1 MMVGM
6 TTWPKPSNEAE
17 RLEALR
23 QYHIMDTPPEA
34 LFDDIVRVAA
44 QICETPIATVTLVDE
59 TRQWFKAQVG
69 LTATESPREHA
80 FCTYT
85 ICEEGTMMVNDAQKD
100 ARFAGNP
107 LVTGAPHIRFYG
119 GVPLHTARGEALG
132 SLCVID
138 RQPRHL
144 TPAQTGTL
152 EALGRQVMAHLEARR
167 VAAQLAAAL
176 EQVNVLK
183 GLLPICGRCKK
194 IKDDAGAWV
203 GVDTY
208 IAQHAAVDF
217 THGICP
223 HCLAKYRSSLAALR

>member
-1 MMVGM
+1 M
-6 TTWPKPSNEAE
+6 TTYPTPSNEAE

-23 QYHIMDTPPEA
+23 QFHIMDTPPEA
-34 LFDDIVRVAA
+34 LFDDIVRVASH
-44 QICETPIATVTLVDE
+44 ICDTPIATVTMVDE

-69 LTATESPREHA
+69 LAASEGPREHA
-80 FCTYT
+80 FCTHT
-85 ICEEGTMMVNDAQKD
+85 ICQEGTMLVNDAQQD
-100 ARFAGNP
+100 ARFAANP

-119 GVPLHTARGEALG
+119 GVPLRTTGGEALG

-138 RQPRHL
+138 RQPRQL
-144 TPAQTGTL
+144 TPAQTEAL

-167 VAAQLAAAL
+167 VSAQLAAAL
-176 EQVNVLK
+176 EQVKVLK

-223 HCLAKYRSSLAALR
+223 HCLATYRNSLAALR

>member
-1 MMVGM
+1 MN
-6 TTWPKPSNEAE
+6 TYPTPDNEAK

-34 LFDDIVRVAA
+34 LYDDIVRVASHL
-44 QICETPIATVTLVDE
+44 CDTPIATVTMVDG

-69 LTATESPREHA
+69 LSASEGPREEA
-80 FCTYT
+80 FCAYT
-85 ICEEGTMMVNDAQKD
+85 ICQSGTMLVNDAQQD
-100 ARFAGNP
+100 ERFATNP
-107 LVTGAPHIRFYG
+107 LVTGAPHIRFYA
-119 GVPLHTARGEALG
+119 GVPLRTADGEALG

-138 RQPRHL
+138 RRPRQL
-144 TPAQTGTL
+144 TPAQTEAL
-152 EALGRQVMAHLEARR
+152 EALGRQVMAHIEARR

-176 EQVNVLK
+176 EQVQVLQ

-203 GVDTY
+203 GLDTY

-223 HCLAKYRSSLAALR
+223 LCLATYRSSLDALR